1 MTKLTAVATMM
12 SLPVVAITACSS
24 PQHAS
29 TQPGTT
35 PPVQSGSPAATT
47 SAPSVSSAPGAG
59 SLAAELKTPDGKSAA
74 TATFDF
80 TGGYVTITVKTVAPG
95 ILAPGF
101 HGMHIHEIGKCEP
114 NSVAPA
120 GGPPGPSATRQR
132 HADHGPGLSPRAP
145 AASTFGPRAAACVP
159 PSHLLRR
166 PVALRRRSASGVH
179 ARAVLRDA
187 VPVLRERGTLGV
199 GPGAGARAVHRDA
212 AVLRDGN
219 TADGARVGTGALDG
233 HLVQQALVRRAE
245 RPRARV
251 RAGALLRHRAGP
263 VLILLGDGATP

>member
-1 MTKLTAVATMM
+1 MTKLTAAATLI

-35 PPVQSGSPAATT
+35 PPVLSGSPAATT

-59 SLAAELKTPDGKSAA
+59 SLTAELKTPDGKSAA

-80 TGGYVTITVKTVAPG
+80 TGGYVTVTVKTVAPG

-120 GGPPGPSATRQR
+120 GGPPGNFLSAGGHYQAPGHTGKPESGDLTNLEVRSDGSAYLVTTTDAFTRDDLLTGNKT
-132 HADHGPGLSPRAP
+132 ALMLHGTDDSSMPGM
-145 AASTFGPRAAACVP
+145 
-159 PSHLLRR
+159 
-166 PVALRRRSASGVH
+166 
-179 ARAVLRDA
+179 
-187 VPVLRERGTLGV
+187 
-199 GPGAGARAVHRDA
+199 AGMA
-212 AVLRDGN
+212 
-219 TADGARVGTGALDG
+219 
-233 HLVQQALVRRAE
+233 AE
-245 RPRARV
+245 RVACGV
-251 RAGALLRHRAGP
+251 IGT
-263 VLILLGDGATP
+263 V